1 MERVIMTPS
10 EWYKQ
15 TENEYINKRYI
26 MFGLG
31 GGEYVS
37 EVLNN
42 CKTEVKII
50 VYEPAAS
57 GVGQSD
63 ADYAGLKGLSSAGVE
78 IYVEGREQDS
88 FQNFIYQFVDYS
100 SLQGMI
106 VFKHPDYKRSEEQN
120 DGISVQL
127 KQSEQLFDQSIASA
141 DGGIRASRF
150 VRERFGAESFEN
162 LAVNFRKLG
171 SSKSFGSLID
181 KIDKDVPAIIVASG
195 PSLAKNMHL
204 LKEAK
209 GKSVIISADSAV
221 SALLANDI
229 VPDLYISVD
238 PNKEAKSFEDDR
250 VKDIPSVV
258 ELTSSVNAIKEGQE
272 HFFLF
277 NRDNKYLEN
286 FLDEYN
292 VDMHMIGSGGSVA
305 NMCFDIA
312 VTIGFRTMIFIGL
325 DLAYT
330 GNKTHVENTARYGMA
345 IEESTVEYT
354 TDIYGNQVKSSG
366 EFAIYRGLIEEGIAA
381 NPDMC
386 VIDATEGGALVRG
399 TKIMTFAEAIS
410 KYCNKDFSIANAIAE
425 AEDLFTDEQKIA
437 LDKYIDDIPVKI
449 RELSSDLRKSLSNYD
464 EMYLMA
470 KRRNLNKGR
479 LSKILSDNDRLSNR
493 INSSSILPYIEY
505 LSQDAIHEVQENAY
519 KHNNDVY
526 EEILE
531 AAAIGKTYAEGMLNG
546 TKKALEI
553 LEG

>member
-286 FLDEYN
+286 FIDEYN

-305 NMCFDIA
+305 NMCFDTAI
-312 VTIGFRTMIFIGL
+312 TIGFRTVIFIGL

-386 VIDATEGGALVRG
+386 VIDATEGGALVRS

-410 KYCNKDFSIANAIAE
+410 KYCTKDFSIANAIAE
-425 AEDLFTDEQKIA
+425 ADSLFTDEQKIA

-493 INSSSILPYIEY
+493 INSSSILPYVEY

-519 KHNNDVY
+519 KHNNDVF

-531 AAAIGKTYAEGMLNG
+531 AAAIGKIYAEGMLNG

-553 LEG
+553 LER

>member
-238 PNKEAKSFEDDR
+238 PHKEAKSFEDDR

-286 FLDEYN
+286 FIDEYN

-305 NMCFDIA
+305 NMCFDTAI
-312 VTIGFRTMIFIGL
+312 TIGFRTVIFIGL

-381 NPDMC
+381 SPDMC

-399 TKIMTFAEAIS
+399 TKIMTFAEVIS
-410 KYCNKDFSIANAIAE
+410 KYCTKDFSIANAIAE